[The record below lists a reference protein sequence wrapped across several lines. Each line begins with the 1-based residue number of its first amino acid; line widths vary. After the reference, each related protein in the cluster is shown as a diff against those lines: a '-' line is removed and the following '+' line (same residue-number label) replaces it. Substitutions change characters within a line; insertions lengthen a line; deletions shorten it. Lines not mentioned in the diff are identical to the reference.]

1 MPLDRNQLARLAAN
15 PAQAL
20 MEAQQA
26 EIAAMAGGNAP
37 VQLPGMTLKDI
48 EDELRRRA
56 AAAEAMGDR
65 TIVRTTESLIAMNR
79 QWMQGVAGGM
89 VALQN
94 QVNELRAK
102 NEYDLAH
109 KAEGIKIAKNTKR
122 K

>member
-1 MPLDRNQLARLAAN
+1 MPLDRNQLARLMQN

-26 EIAAMAGGNAP
+26 ELAAMAGGNVP

-48 EDELRRRA
+48 EDELRERA
-56 AAAEAMGDR
+56 KRQEALGDR
-65 TIVRTTESLIAMNR
+65 TIVRTTESLITMNR
-79 QWMQGVAGGM
+79 QWMAGVAGGM

-94 QVNELRAK
+94 QVNELREAANGNVIDNNPK
-102 NEYDLAH
+102 GGKLA
-109 KAEGIKIAKNTKR
+109 KR